1 MSQMI
6 DLMPESSRVRMSQR
20 RRARQ
25 WLVLYATTIAGMALS
40 WAALGVAEGRMR
52 SGVFAQQ
59 ANLQMVSHQRTRAA
73 QIRQRVAHLLAEQWR
88 HDSLVWPVQL
98 GGVIDS
104 VGGLVPET
112 VSLTS
117 ISITPRQLRRL
128 GSAVSDGSRRN
139 DSRLAVELRGVALTD
154 LDLATFLSGLEDH
167 PLFSGVAVDYARE
180 SQVAGTAAR
189 EFGVTCE
196 IELSVRYRFE
206 DGTPAAQ
213 ADGAAQPAQAVVG
226 EDTP

>member
-6 DLMPESSRVRMSQR
+6 DLMPEASRVRMTQR
-20 RRARQ
+20 RRTRQ

-40 WAALGVAEGRMR
+40 WVALGVAEGRMR

-73 QIRQRVAHLLAEQWR
+73 QIRQRVAQLLAEQWR

-104 VGGLVPET
+104 VGGLVPES

-117 ISITPRQLRRL
+117 VSITPRQLRRL
-128 GSAVSDGSRRN
+128 GAPSADGSRRN

-154 LDLATFLSGLEDH
+154 LDLAAFLAGLEDH

-180 SQVAGTAAR
+180 ADVSGTPAR

-206 DGTPAAQ
+206 DGTPAAMSTESAEPAR
-213 ADGAAQPAQAVVG
+213 ADAG
-226 EDTP
+226 EDAP

>member
-1 MSQMI
+1 MI
-6 DLMPESSRVRMSQR
+6 DLMPEVSRVRMSQR

-40 WAALGVAEGRMR
+40 WVALGVAEGRMR

-73 QIRQRVAHLLAEQWR
+73 QIRQRVAQLLAEQWR

-104 VGGLVPET
+104 VGGLVPDT
-112 VSLTS
+112 VALTS

-128 GSAVSDGSRRN
+128 GAAASDGSRRN

-180 SQVAGTAAR
+180 AQVAGAQAR

-213 ADGAAQPAQAVVG
+213 ADGAAQPAHAVAV
-226 EDTP
+226 EDSP